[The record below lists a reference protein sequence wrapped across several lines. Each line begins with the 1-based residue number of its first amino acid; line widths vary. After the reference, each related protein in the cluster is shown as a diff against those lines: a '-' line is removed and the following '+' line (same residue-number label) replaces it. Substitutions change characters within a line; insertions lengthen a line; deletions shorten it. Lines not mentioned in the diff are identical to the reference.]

1 MAITNETFDY
11 YRQEQS
17 KIKNAIK
24 LLRDSGYG
32 VYKTNQYLGHK
43 MIEEDK
49 SKYCD

>member
-1 MAITNETFDY
+1 MAITNETFEY

-24 LLRDSGYG
+24 LLRDSGYS

-43 MIEEDK
+43 VNDIEK
-49 SKYCD
+49 IF